1 VPDQPTD
8 EQVKEIAEALAA
20 GRRIDAIK
28 LYREATGKS
37 LLEAKKFI
45 GALADE
51 MAEKDPER
59 FAGLA
64 QKKGC
69 GSAAVVV
76 AVALALAACL
86 CLVV

>member
-20 GRRIDAIK
+20 GRRID
-28 LYREATGKS
+28 
-37 LLEAKKFI
+37 
-45 GALADE
+45 ALADE